1 MSAPNELSLLLR
13 PHPTTAAPL
22 VQSLTGEAFFAADGN
37 LVVVY
42 RLRGDMV
49 RLRIPG
55 RQMPGPADGLW
66 EHTCCELF
74 AAVAG
79 ETAYREFNF
88 SPSGQWAAY
97 AFSDYRQRDPALEA
111 IFAQSLPPLLDVERT
126 AGRLELTVRLAS
138 DALPPLPEGRS
149 WQLALAAVVEAA
161 DLVDGRH
168 SYWSLHHPAAHPD
181 FHHRDGF
188 VLQLSPSVAN

>member
-1 MSAPNELSLLLR
+1 MSASSELALILL

-22 VQSLTGEAFFAADGN
+22 VQSLTGETVFTADGN
-37 LVVVY
+37 LVIVY

-49 RLRIPG
+49 RLRMPE

-74 AAVAG
+74 VGVVG
-79 ETAYREFNF
+79 ETSYREFNF

-97 AFSDYRQRDPALEA
+97 AFSGYRQRDPAAEPICA
-111 IFAQSLPPLLDVERT
+111 RDNPPLINVELT
-126 AGRLELTVRLAS
+126 AGRLELSVRLPGS
-138 DALPPLPEGRS
+138 ALPPLPTGGALEFG
-149 WQLALAAVVEAA
+149 LAAVVEAA

-168 SYWSLHHPAAHPD
+168 SYWALHHPVARPD

-188 VLQLSPSVAN
+188 VRKLSSSVAH